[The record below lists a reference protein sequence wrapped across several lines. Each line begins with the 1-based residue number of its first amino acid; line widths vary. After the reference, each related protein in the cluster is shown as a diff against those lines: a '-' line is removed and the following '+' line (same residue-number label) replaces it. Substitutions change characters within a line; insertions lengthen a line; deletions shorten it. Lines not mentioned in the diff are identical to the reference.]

1 MRPVL
6 ALALA
11 LVAACQPRAVSAPAA
26 GDGAG
31 DASGAA
37 PGATPLAVSFQI
49 QAGDS
54 VAFVLQATNT
64 TAAPLAVQ
72 FPSGQSYD
80 FSVEDAGR
88 TVWRWSDGMMFTQM
102 VRNETLAPGETR
114 TYREVWHPDAS
125 LRGRSLAATARLTST
140 NHASVR
146 TQTFRLP

>member
-1 MRPVL
+1 ML
-6 ALALA
+6 ALAALA
-11 LVAACQPRAVSAPAA
+11 LFAACQPRTVNAPAA
-26 GDGAG
+26 GDPGT

-37 PGATPLAVSFQI
+37 GDANPLAVSFQI

-54 VAFVLQATNT
+54 VAFLLQATNT
-64 TAAPLAVQ
+64 TRAPLAIQ

-88 TVWRWSDGMMFTQM
+88 TVWRWSEGMMFTQM

-114 TYREVWHPDAS
+114 TYREVWHPAAS
-125 LRGRSLAATARLTST
+125 LRGKSLTATARLTSS
-140 NHASVR
+140 NHAAVR